1 MSSHLQRQ
9 GLSAENV
16 EMKMLDGL
24 TRVTAAVGDHTVAVC
39 QALRGGDFGDD
50 CENVGHY
57 STVFIRDAIAVRDMY
72 LGYHENMGGR
82 LGGNVP
88 ESKDG
93 VVSSYTF
100 LEGMSPPMILQKR
113 QSFIIFP
120 PKL

>member
-1 MSSHLQRQ
+1 MSSHLQCQRGTAQ
-9 GLSAENV
+9 NV
-16 EMKMLDGL
+16 KVQVLNSL
-24 TRVTAAVGDHTVAVC
+24 TGVTAAVGDHTVAVC

-57 STVFIRDAIAVRDMY
+57 RTVFIRDAIAVRDMY
-72 LGYHENMGGR
+72 LGYHETMGGR

-93 VVSSYTF
+93 V
-100 LEGMSPPMILQKR
+100 I
-113 QSFIIFP
+113 FIYLFGGNVPGDVFAEKSVVHNFCP